1 MALTIAGTA
10 SGQVLPTSPKRSWI
24 IMLNITSRKNFGREM
39 TLNSWRESTD
49 EMVEKRR
56 DK

>member
-10 SGQVLPTSPKRSWI
+10 SGQVLATSPKRSWI

-39 TLNSWRESTD
+39 IANSWRESTD